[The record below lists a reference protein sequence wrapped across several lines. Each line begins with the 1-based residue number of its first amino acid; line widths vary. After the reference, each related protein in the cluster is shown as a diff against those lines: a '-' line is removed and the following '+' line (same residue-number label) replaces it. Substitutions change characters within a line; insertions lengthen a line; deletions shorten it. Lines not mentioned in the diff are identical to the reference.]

1 MRGSGEV
8 DKDHRERPVKRSTRE
23 LSVARD
29 ESRRKRTPDAGRS
42 PLFSA
47 HTPALHDVEPSCS
60 SGACGHRRHLGA

>member
-1 MRGSGEV
+1 MRGGE
-8 DKDHRERPVKRSTRE
+8 DKDHREKQAKHSIRE
-23 LSVARD
+23 LSEIQD

-47 HTPALHDVEPSCS
+47 HTPALHDVEPSRS